1 MSKHHHKGGL
11 PWIFNPYEIA
21 FSAYSDSGKTTLI
34 CKLIELFKDDY
45 RLAYAKSDAHKFEM
59 DKEGK
64 DTADATAAGASAI
77 VINNQESRARLEQAP
92 SDEVWRSL
100 DLLEYDFVFIEGY
113 KNETRAPRILILNDK
128 MLAELEER
136 DLSNVIAFAGPGN
149 SRPSETLSEKTS
161 TIPYFQRDDL
171 TGLKKLI
178 LDQFQTQKPT
188 LKGLVLTGGFSRR
201 MGQDKSAINYHDQSQ
216 ARYAYDLLAKSCD
229 EVYLSV
235 RDDLQVLPDDCE
247 GLPRL
252 SDQIQDYGPA
262 SGIISALQKDRKA
275 AWMVM
280 GCDLPLVNEEAIQTL
295 CNKRNPHKYASTFI
309 STSDGMP
316 EPLLSIYEPK
326 SLSRF
331 FQYLAMNR
339 NCPRKILL
347 NSPVELISQGDHN
360 WLDNINTPED
370 FTRINNL
377 LNKENQPS

>member
-21 FSAYSDSGKTTLI
+21 FSAYSNSGKTTLI

-45 RLAYAKSDAHKFEM
+45 RIAYAKSDAHKFEM

-64 DTADATAAGASAI
+64 DTADASAAGASAV
-77 VINNQESRARLEQAP
+77 VINNADSRARLEQSP

-113 KNETRAPRILILNDK
+113 KNETRTPRILILDDK
-128 MLAELEER
+128 MLPELEER
-136 DLSNVIAFAGPGN
+136 DLTNVIAFVGPN
-149 SRPSETLSEKTS
+149 DSRPSETQSERTS
-161 TIPYFQRDDL
+161 IIPYFQRDDL
-171 TGLKKLI
+171 DSLKTLI
-178 LDQFQTQKPT
+178 LAQFQAKKPV

-201 MGQDKSAINYHDQSQ
+201 MGQDKSAINYHGTSQ
-216 ARYAYDLLAKSCD
+216 ARHAYDLLSKSCD

-235 RDDLQVLPDDCE
+235 RDDQQSLPDDCE

-252 SDQIQDYGPA
+252 NDQIQNCGPA

-280 GCDLPLVNEEAIQTL
+280 GCDLPLVNQEAIETL
-295 CNKRNPHKYASTFI
+295 CEQRNEHKYASTFI
-309 STSDGMP
+309 SASDGMP

-326 SLSRF
+326 SLARF

-347 NSPVELISQGDHN
+347 NSPVELISQGENN

-370 FTRINNL
+370 FDRINNIL
-377 LNKENQPS
+377 TKAKR